1 MLRARFTGVVG
12 TIIAGIAVPALAQN
26 TASAH
31 RIDGTFS
38 DLAWEGAAVV
48 RGFVQRDPREGA
60 PATLP
65 TEVRIVYDTANVY
78 VAVRAFD
85 PEPSRLVGFLTRRDA
100 RTSSDW
106 IRVLIDSYHDRR
118 TAYEFAVNPAGREA
132 GRLLVQR
139 RHLRR
144 QLGRDLGRRG
154 LAGHGRLARG
164 VPHPVFATALQRRGG
179 CSARLRGCAR
189 GRPAQRDLH
198 VAAPAA
204 QRQRLGLELRRI
216 DRRHGPGFG
225 EAAGAGSLHASRKSS
240 RNRAKP
246 AIRCRTP

>member
-1 MLRARFTGVVG
+1 MLRARFPALS
-12 TIIAGIAVPALAQN
+12 TIHRGHRRPALAQS

-38 DLAWEGAAVV
+38 NLAWEGAAVV

-118 TAYEFAVNPAGREA
+118 TAYEFAVNPAGVKQDVYWYNDATSDDSWDAIWDVVVSQDTEGWRAEFRIPFSQLRFA
-132 GRLLVQR
+132 PR
-139 RHLRR
+139 RMLRSASR
-144 QLGRDLGRRG
+144 FVPRSPGSTRSP
-154 LAGHGRLARG
+154 HGRSCHAG
-164 VPHPVFATALQRRGG
+164 QRVVSSFGELTGSR
-179 CSARLRGCAR
+179 SRLR
-189 GRPAQRDLH
+189 
-198 VAAPAA
+198 
-204 QRQRLGLELRRI
+204 
-216 DRRHGPGFG
+216 
-225 EAAGAGSLHASRKSS
+225 
-240 RNRAKP
+240 
-246 AIRCRTP
+246 